1 MSTKNKL
8 HILGY
13 GEWLGYAYTAAQEL
27 NRWES
32 VDVTVLKQINDYSY
46 DLQDFQVQDTNSEY
60 FLALGGDAFGTV
72 REKHLS
78 DLVSRGFQFASLMP
92 ESLGKK
98 INSLISSGV
107 IISNNQ
113 LSIGFN
119 AFIGPNSIVGN
130 NLNLGRS
137 STIGANSYLL
147 QNITVGKN
155 VSLSNNI
162 TINPNLS
169 VGTYVSVE
177 KKVVISENLKSGY
190 LNSELFDR
198 VINIRDAR

>member
-13 GEWLGYAYTAAQEL
+13 GEWLGYAQTAAQEL

-32 VDVTVLKQINDYSY
+32 FDVTVLEKINDYSY
-46 DLQDFQVQDTNSEY
+46 DLQDFQVQDPNSEY

-78 DLVSRGFQFASLMP
+78 DLVSKGFQFASLMP
-92 ESLGKK
+92 ERYGRK
-98 INSLISSGV
+98 INCLISSGV

-119 AFIGPNSIVGN
+119 AFIGPNSIIGS

-137 STIGANSYLL
+137 STIGANSHLL
-147 QNITVGKN
+147 ENVIIAKN
-155 VSLSNNI
+155 VTLSSNI
-162 TINPNLS
+162 AIRPNLS
-169 VGTYVSVE
+169 VGAYVSLESKTTVE
-177 KKVVISENLKSGY
+177 DSVKSGT
-190 LNSELFDR
+190 LNSHLFNR
-198 VINIRDAR
+198 PIYISSSK